1 VKRRIDERDASRSMH
16 QLKLPLDMNMIL
28 FQTSKALTEKLGSWC
43 VAGDESTDEMR
54 NLFPRVHT
62 LLLQCTSRYSER
74 NLYAVLF
81 RLIPSLV
88 LIYY

>member
-1 VKRRIDERDASRSMH
+1 
-16 QLKLPLDMNMIL
+16 MNMIL
-28 FQTSKALTEKLGSWC
+28 FQTSKTLTEKLGSCC
-43 VAGDESTDEMR
+43 VAGEGTDEVR

-62 LLLQCTSRYSER
+62 LFLQYFSHYSER

-88 LIYY
+88 LIYYWYY